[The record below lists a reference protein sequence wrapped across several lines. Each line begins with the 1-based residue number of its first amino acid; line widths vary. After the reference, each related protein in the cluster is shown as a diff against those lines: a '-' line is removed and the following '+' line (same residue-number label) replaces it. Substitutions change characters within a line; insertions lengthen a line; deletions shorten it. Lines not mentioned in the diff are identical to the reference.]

1 MEPNPIR
8 EFFADKDCSTCR
20 YEETR
25 CPAGCD
31 VYSKWKSKF
40 FLSGDNPTKS
50 TPTVKDNPGGTALKN
65 DSGKPRYDLIPSDA
79 LDGLARL
86 LGQGATKYEARN
98 WEKGFTWS
106 RLYAALERH
115 ARKWWRGQDYDVADG
130 QHHLLS
136 VIATAMML
144 YAHQARNL
152 GQDDRDKLPGFDP
165 DFWSSRKA
173 RKPTAE

>member
-1 MEPNPIR
+1 MESTPIR

-20 YEETR
+20 YEKTR

-31 VYSKWKSKF
+31 MYSKWRAKLF
-40 FLSGDNPTKS
+40 PDDVGS
-50 TPTVKDNPGGTALKN
+50 TPTKCAPAVKDKPNGTALKN

-79 LDGLARL
+79 LDGVARL
-86 LGQGATKYEARN
+86 LGQGANKYGVPN

-115 ARKWWRGQDYDVADG
+115 ARKWWRGEDYDADDG

-136 VIATAMML
+136 VIVTAMML

-173 RKPTAE
+173 MTE